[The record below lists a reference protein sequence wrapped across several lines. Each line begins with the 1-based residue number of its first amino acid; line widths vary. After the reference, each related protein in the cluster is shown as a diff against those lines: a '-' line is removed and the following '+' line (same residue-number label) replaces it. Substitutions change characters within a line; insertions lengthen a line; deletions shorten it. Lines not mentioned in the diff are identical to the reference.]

1 MFDHLTRGNDNWK
14 KCVLIRT
21 PRNINSLEYVPSFM
35 FCPQF
40 CPQFCSQFCSQFHVL
55 SESWQKIM
63 GVAGKLALICLKM
76 PSFDQTQFSRPKTS
90 WLTVSLFFVLKCCF
104 IKIIANLVQHYN
116 WHRCWSG
123 SRASCKPKLIKT
135 RDISAAASAH
145 QLRKLLRTHL
155 TERVHP
161 HSAPDMRWILIGD
174 ILGENSI

>member
-1 MFDHLTRGNDNWK
+1 MVPVS
-14 KCVLIRT
+14 CSV
-21 PRNINSLEYVPSFM
+21 PRPIPSFM
-35 FCPQF
+35 FC
-40 CPQFCSQFCSQFHVL
+40 

-63 GVAGKLALICLKM
+63 GMVAGKLALICLKM
-76 PSFDQTQFSRPKTS
+76 PSFDQTQFSRPKARPVDWQS
-90 WLTVSLFFVLKCCF
+90 LLFFVLKCCF
-104 IKIIANLVQHYN
+104 HKKLSLIANLVQHYN

-161 HSAPDMRWILIGD
+161 HSAADMRWILIGD